1 MDLEN
6 IGYLAGNTK
15 EAMMF
20 NAGAAEQPMD
30 MDSIS
35 ENPLLT
41 IVVPVYNEEQA
52 LASLA
57 PCLIELCRSRGWMA
71 VFVNDGSSD
80 QTRQILDHL
89 STSQDVCVVH
99 HKVNRGYG
107 GALKSGISQVT
118 TPFVVTMDGDGQ
130 HSPHD
135 VERILQ
141 FAIEND
147 ADMVVG
153 KRDERGSSGAYR
165 TIGKFLIRA
174 FTKILMPLPITDVNS
189 GFKFYRTEFVRRYMT
204 VCPDSMAFSDVIT
217 LVFLSEHHLVLEYPI
232 QVSPRKTGQ
241 SMINTFTAFETLI
254 QVLNIALMF
263 NPLKLFLP
271 ISALC
276 ILAGFV
282 WGIPFVLLGR
292 GVSVGAMLA
301 IVTGLLFFA
310 VGLIANQ
317 LSAIRMERLRDL
329 HRFDHLRQLEK

>member
-1 MDLEN
+1 
-6 IGYLAGNTK
+6 
-15 EAMMF
+15 
-20 NAGAAEQPMD
+20 

-41 IVVPVYNEEQA
+41 VVVPLYNEEQA
-52 LASLA
+52 LASFA
-57 PCLIELCRSRGWMA
+57 SCLIDLCRTRGWMA
-71 VFVNDGSSD
+71 VFVNDGSCD
-80 QTRQILDHL
+80 QTGQILDHL
-89 STSQDVCVVH
+89 SDSQEVHVVH

-107 GALKSGISQVT
+107 GALKTGISHVT
-118 TPFVVTMDGDGQ
+118 TPFLVTMDGDGQ

-141 FAIEND
+141 FAIESD

-153 KRDERGSSGAYR
+153 KRDGRSASGAYR
-165 TIGKFLIRA
+165 TFGKFIIRS
-174 FTKILMPLPITDVNS
+174 FTKILMPLPIEDLNS
-189 GFKFYRTEFVRRYMT
+189 GFKFYRTDLAKRYMT
-204 VCPDSMAFSDVIT
+204 VCPDSMAFSEVIT
-217 LVFLSEHHLVLEYPI
+217 LVFLSEHNLVLEHPI

-241 SMINTFTAFETLI
+241 SMINTFTAFESLI

-263 NPLKLFLP
+263 NPLKVFLP

-276 ILAGFV
+276 ILAGFG

-301 IVTGLLFFA
+301 IVSGLLFF
-310 VGLIANQ
+310 VLGLIASQ

-329 HRFDHLRQLEK
+329 PRIDHLRHLDN